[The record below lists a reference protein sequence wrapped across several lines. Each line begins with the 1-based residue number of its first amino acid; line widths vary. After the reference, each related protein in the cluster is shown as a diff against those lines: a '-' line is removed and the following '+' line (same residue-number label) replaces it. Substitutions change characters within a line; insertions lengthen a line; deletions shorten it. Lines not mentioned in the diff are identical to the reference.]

1 MYNKIQKKII
11 AYILAFFFL
20 LSIIIPV
27 SSEKTRELKNV
38 ITNISDDVISLIEKV
53 NESLISYYLEKLVSY
68 APRFTGTE
76 NCRQSAKYIF
86 DEFKALELDVSYHNW
101 KSSQYSSQNIVAT
114 LNRDDASHDSVII
127 LCAHYDTTETSP
139 GANDDGS
146 GIATL
151 LAIANILS
159 EFSFKNI
166 IRFVAFSGEEIG
178 TYGSHFYA
186 RDCYDAGDNIIAVLN
201 IDTVGFTTDA
211 GEQSLYLLKT
221 DRSQWISLMAFEIC
235 KDYNQYLD
243 INIKPIA
250 NRRNDHQSFLEYGFN
265 SVQFVQLERG
275 DYPLHTPNDTIDKIN
290 YSYLSKVVKL
300 VLILG
305 YKISNMEF
313 DTRVI
318 LTSPK
323 EGFLYIFNNPIFH
336 LPGFNIRG
344 TGLRGMTYLIG
355 NTIAD
360 VKISTN
366 ENINSVAF
374 CLDGHSAF
382 SGFLEKP
389 PYEWKIE
396 KPFWTILPLL
406 GKHTLS
412 VFVTTESGI
421 VAYDEMDIFII
432 SFI

>member
-1 MYNKIQKKII
+1 M
-11 AYILAFFFL
+11 
-20 LSIIIPV
+20 V
-27 SSEKTRELKNV
+27 
-38 ITNISDDVISLIEKV
+38 
-53 NESLISYYLEKLVSY
+53 
-68 APRFTGTE
+68 
-76 NCRQSAKYIF
+76 
-86 DEFKALELDVSYHNW
+86 
-101 KSSQYSSQNIVAT
+101 
-114 LNRDDASHDSVII
+114 
-127 LCAHYDTTETSP
+127 
-139 GANDDGS
+139 
-146 GIATL
+146 
-151 LAIANILS
+151 
-159 EFSFKNI
+159 
-166 IRFVAFSGEEIG
+166 
-178 TYGSHFYA
+178 
-186 RDCYDAGDNIIAVLN
+186 
-201 IDTVGFTTDA
+201 
-211 GEQSLYLLKT
+211 
-221 DRSQWISLMAFEIC
+221 FEIC

-275 DYPLHTPNDTIDKIN
+275 DYPLHTTNDTIDKIN

-323 EGFLYIFNNPIFH
+323 EGFLYIFNNPLFH

-396 KPFWTILPLL
+396 KPFWTILPLR

-432 SFI
+432 SDI